1 MKKIATILSL
11 LILFV
16 SFTCL
21 IKEVPTENSVNVYG
35 WYGIISKSVLEE
47 FEKETGIKV
56 VYDVYD
62 NNDTLEAKLLATNS
76 GYDIVFPSFIPYAA
90 RQSSM
95 GAYMKL
101 DKTLIP
107 NLKNIGGIVTDKFYA
122 SGADYD
128 RLIPIFWGTTG
139 IAYNDVLISSA
150 LPNEVVSIDT
160 IFNPSKV
167 KKIKKLG
174 ISFPEESVDIFPQLK
189 KYLHLQT
196 PHKSQEDIKSYLEH
210 FQKIRQCIKKFST
223 STIINDLISG
233 EIAIAIGSSDN
244 AWRAIRTAK
253 SIGKRL
259 KYIIPQGAGTLWV
272 DCICIPEKAPHKE
285 NAHKFINFLLRP
297 EIAAKI
303 TNESGILVNIPE
315 ATKFFR
321 KSIITDEQI
330 CPTDPNI
337 LNSLMIGSPSKSI
350 EELDYDRSATRAWA
364 QIKVN
369 EISLR

>member
-21 IKEVPTENSVNVYG
+21 IKEVPKENSVNVYG

-167 KKIKKLG
+167 CL
-174 ISFPEESVDIFPQLK
+174 P
-189 KYLHLQT
+189 
-196 PHKSQEDIKSYLEH
+196 
-210 FQKIRQCIKKFST
+210 
-223 STIINDLISG
+223 N
-233 EIAIAIGSSDN
+233 
-244 AWRAIRTAK
+244 
-253 SIGKRL
+253 SI
-259 KYIIPQGAGTLWV
+259 Q
-272 DCICIPEKAPHKE
+272 
-285 NAHKFINFLLRP
+285 
-297 EIAAKI
+297 
-303 TNESGILVNIPE
+303 
-315 ATKFFR
+315 
-321 KSIITDEQI
+321 
-330 CPTDPNI
+330 
-337 LNSLMIGSPSKSI
+337 
-350 EELDYDRSATRAWA
+350 
-364 QIKVN
+364 
-369 EISLR
+369 